1 METSGSHRELSSQQ
15 LRSWEPGPAL
25 EREQVASTLIAT
37 LGTSET
43 GVPKSQDW
51 TPPTQTGK

>member
-1 METSGSHRELSSQQ
+1 METSGSRRELSSQQ
-15 LRSWEPGPAL
+15 LRNWERGPAL
-25 EREQVASTLIAT
+25 EREQVASTLIAA

-51 TPPTQTGK
+51 TPSTQTEK